1 MAQEIADRRDI
12 DFVIWEQMK
21 AEEILANEKYSD
33 FNKKTCEMIITE
45 ARKLAIK
52 EALPTL
58 AEGDKEGIH
67 YEDGKVKVPGCFH
80 KAHKL
85 ILEGEWQNLPVS
97 AEMGGQDA
105 PPIVATAATEYFMG
119 ANWPLFSYAAM
130 GNGTAEMIQ
139 LYGTEAQKSKYVK
152 RLTSGEWG
160 GTMLLTESEAGSD
173 VGALTTIAKKN
184 GDGTYTLTGNKIF
197 ITNGEHDLV
206 DNIIHPVLARVE
218 GAPIGTK
225 GISLFIV
232 PKYFV
237 NDDGSLGDRNDI
249 VCSGVE
255 EKHGIHASATC
266 SMAIGA
272 KGECVGY
279 LLGEENKGMKIM
291 FHMMNGA
298 RMATGLQA
306 LSYASSAYMLAVNY
320 ARERLQGRDL
330 SDFGNAEAPSVP
342 IIKHPDVRRNLMW
355 MKSYLDGMR
364 SFFYYMTICGTK
376 AEIGETEEEKE
387 TANDMFELLTPLIK
401 DFLSVKGH
409 EICVQAMQVYG
420 GAGYTMDYP
429 VEQYVRDCKI
439 TSIFEGTSGIQAM
452 DLLGRKLGMKKGAVF
467 MAFMGEIQKTVA
479 QAKEAEATKELAE
492 KVEKAVNR
500 LGEIAMHMGKK
511 ALSLEFKTAFA
522 HSLPFLYAMSDTVM
536 AWMLLWR
543 ATTAVS
549 KIEKASKKDSAFY
562 EGQLKTAD
570 FFINSILPETMG
582 KMNGIETATS
592 AAIDMPDDGFG
603 GL

>member
-1 MAQEIADRRDI
+1 
-12 DFVIWEQMK
+12 
-21 AEEILANEKYSD
+21 
-33 FNKKTCEMIITE
+33 
-45 ARKLAIK
+45 
-52 EALPTL
+52 
-58 AEGDKEGIH
+58 
-67 YEDGKVKVPGCFH
+67 
-80 KAHKL
+80 
-85 ILEGEWQNLPVS
+85 
-97 AEMGGQDA
+97 
-105 PPIVATAATEYFMG
+105 
-119 ANWPLFSYAAM
+119 
-130 GNGTAEMIQ
+130 
-139 LYGTEAQKSKYVK
+139 
-152 RLTSGEWG
+152 
-160 GTMLLTESEAGSD
+160 
-173 VGALTTIAKKN
+173 
-184 GDGTYTLTGNKIF
+184 
-197 ITNGEHDLV
+197 
-206 DNIIHPVLARVE
+206 
-218 GAPIGTK
+218 
-225 GISLFIV
+225 
-232 PKYFV
+232 
-237 NDDGSLGDRNDI
+237 
-249 VCSGVE
+249 
-255 EKHGIHASATC
+255 
-266 SMAIGA
+266 
-272 KGECVGY
+272 
-279 LLGEENKGMKIM
+279 
-291 FHMMNGA
+291 
-298 RMATGLQA
+298 
-306 LSYASSAYMLAVNY
+306 
-320 ARERLQGRDL
+320 
-330 SDFGNAEAPSVP
+330 
-342 IIKHPDVRRNLMW
+342 MW

-387 TANDMFELLTPLIK
+387 AANDMFELLTPLIK

-479 QAKEAEATKELAE
+479 LAKEAEATKELAE

-549 KIEKASKKDSAFY
+549 KIEKASKKDNAFY

-582 KMNGIETATS
+582 KMNAIETATS